1 MKHTIIFKQPLTLKI
16 KSVVDFDLE
25 SDGTRIVATVEA
37 DTLEEAKQK
46 VLNTLEGI
54 ELE

>member
-1 MKHTIIFKQPLTLKI
+1 MKHTIIFKQPETMKI
-16 KSVVDFDLE
+16 NSVLEFDLE
-25 SDGTRIVATVEA
+25 ADGNRIVATVEA
-37 DTLEEAKQK
+37 PTLAEAKQK